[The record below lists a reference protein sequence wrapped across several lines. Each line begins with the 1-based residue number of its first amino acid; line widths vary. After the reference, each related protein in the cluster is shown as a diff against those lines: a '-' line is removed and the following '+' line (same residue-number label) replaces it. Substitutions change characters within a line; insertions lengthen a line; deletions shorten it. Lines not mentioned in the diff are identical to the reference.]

1 MSYVYYSFMQA
12 PEVCPFYPIL
22 LYSVKLTD
30 ITNEQ
35 DSLEISE
42 IFDNLNSTND
52 DGFVELIVSGQ
63 LISDRRYM
71 VSISAENEVGSHPD
85 VESKDICELYQL
97 KSRLIG
103 S

>member
-12 PEVCPFYPIL
+12 PEVCPYYPIL

-30 ITNEQ
+30 ITNERG
-35 DSLEISE
+35 SLEINE

-71 VSISAENEVGSHPD
+71 VFVSAENEVGSYPD
-85 VESKDICELYQL
+85 VESREICELIQL
-97 KSRLIG
+97 KVIFV
-103 S
+103 

>member
-1 MSYVYYSFMQA
+1 MQA
-12 PEVCPFYPIL
+12 PEVCSYYPIL

-30 ITNEQ
+30 ITNERG
-35 DSLEISE
+35 SLEIDE

-71 VSISAENEVGSHPD
+71 VSVSAENEVGSQPD
-85 VESKDICELYQL
+85 VESREICEL
-97 KSRLIG
+97 KLIYNLFNWLG
-103 S
+103 CYSN